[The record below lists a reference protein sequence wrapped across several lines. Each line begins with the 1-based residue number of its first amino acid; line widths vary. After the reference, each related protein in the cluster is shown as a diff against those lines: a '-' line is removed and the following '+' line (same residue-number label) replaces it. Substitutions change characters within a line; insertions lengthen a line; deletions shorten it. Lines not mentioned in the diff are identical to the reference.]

1 MSFNG
6 LYKESELEDLSF
18 AKFMIYVQKVLLL
31 HDPFDHICQ
40 YKVFEILQCVHYVG
54 YILLKIN

>member
-1 MSFNG
+1 MSFNW
-6 LYKESELEDLSF
+6 LYKKSEPEVLSF
-18 AKFMIYVQKVLLL
+18 VNFMIYVQKVLLL